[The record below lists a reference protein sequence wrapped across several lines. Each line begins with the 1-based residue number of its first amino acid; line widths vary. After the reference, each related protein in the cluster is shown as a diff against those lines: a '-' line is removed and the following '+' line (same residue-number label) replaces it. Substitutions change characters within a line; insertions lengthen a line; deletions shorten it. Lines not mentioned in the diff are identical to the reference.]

1 MASMQYDVWAVTPAT
16 DDAYYRA
23 NASIAGAGALT
34 LLQSTVGPNG
44 YGYKLVITSAGDDT
58 GITFTVTGIKVGDLT
73 NTVVSETIT
82 GGNAG
87 GVNSSNYYAR
97 VDSITA
103 SGASAGNVKIGTTGS
118 LALPRCRIKGLY
130 YVATASAGTI
140 KFNTNGL
147 SSNLRLQLNTPALA
161 TATNSLY
168 MAAEGILTTLGGQT
182 DYCVVTLTNVTYCT
196 IICG

>member
-23 NASIAGAGALT
+23 NASIAGAGVVP
-34 LLQSTVGPNG
+34 LLESTVGPNG
-44 YGYKLVITSAGDDT
+44 YGYKVIITSAGDDS
-58 GITFTVTGIKVGDLT
+58 GITFTITGIKVGDLT
-73 NTVVSETIT
+73 NTVVSETLT
-82 GGNAG
+82 GPNATT
-87 GVNSSNYYAR
+87 VTSNNFYAR

-118 LALPRCRIKGLY
+118 LALPRTRIKGLY
-130 YVATASAGTI
+130 YVGTGSAGSV

-147 SSNLRLQLNTPALA
+147 TRNLKLQVNTPASA
-161 TATNSLY
+161 TSVNSLY
-168 MAAEGILTTLGGQT
+168 MAAEGIITTLSGK
-182 DYCVVTLTNVTYCT
+182 DDFCVVTLTNVTYCT

>member
-1 MASMQYDVWAVTPAT
+1 MQYDVWAVTPAT

-58 GITFTVTGIKVGDLT
+58 GITFTIRGVLVGDLT
-73 NTVVSETIT
+73 STVVSETLT

-87 GVNSSNYYAR
+87 GVTSANYYAR

-130 YVATASAGTI
+130 YVGTASAGSI

-147 SSNLRLQLNTPALA
+147 SSNLRLQVNTPASA
-161 TATNSLY
+161 TAVNSLY
-168 MAAEGILTTLGGQT
+168 MAAEGILTTLGSQT